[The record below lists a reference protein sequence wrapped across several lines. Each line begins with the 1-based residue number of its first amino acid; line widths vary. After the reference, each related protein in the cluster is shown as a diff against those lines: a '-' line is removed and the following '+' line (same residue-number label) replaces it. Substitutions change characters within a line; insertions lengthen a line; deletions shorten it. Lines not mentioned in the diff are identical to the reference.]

1 MDGLIMENPIKV
13 NALIQKI
20 GLSSPFCI
28 HIKDPLSLIYN
39 DPIGDDMVDTH
50 KTPSPIPLQPGP

>member
-20 GLSSPFCI
+20 GLSSPFRI